1 MSYTITDY
9 SKKQAKKLGV
19 KIQPSEKKNK
29 KIDIIFKNK
38 IISIGDSRYKDYGIF
53 LKEEGKVIAD
63 EHRKAYKLRHNKDRK
78 IRNSKGYWADKILWS

>member
-19 KIQPSEKKNK
+19 KIQPSNKKNK

-38 IISIGDSRYKDYGIF
+38 IISIGDSRYKDYGIY
-53 LKEEGKVIAD
+53 LKEEGKAIAD

-78 IRNSKGYWADKILWS
+78 IKNSKGYWANKILW

>member
-19 KIQPSEKKNK
+19 KIQPSNKKNK

-53 LKEEGKVIAD
+53 LKEEGKSIAD

-78 IRNSKGYWADKILWS
+78 IKNSKGYWADKILW

>member
-53 LKEEGKVIAD
+53 LKEEGRKKIAD

-78 IRNSKGYWADKILWS
+78 IKNSKGWWAANLLW

>member
-19 KIQPSEKKNK
+19 KIQASEKKNK

-38 IISIGDSRYKDYGIF
+38 IISIGDRRYKDYGIF
-53 LKEEGKVIAD
+53 LNEDGKVIAD

-78 IRNSKGYWADKILWS
+78 IKNTKGYWADKILW